1 MTATLELLGRIGLFG
16 ARVVWATVTLQV
28 PLQTFLDQLRTV
40 ILRCMLPVIA
50 VVFPFGMVMS
60 LQGLEIFALYG
71 SQRLLS
77 PFVAAAIIRELSPV
91 MASTLVAAQGGAS
104 FAAELGAMRIKEE
117 LDATDVMG
125 VDSLAFHAAPR
136 VLALTVAC
144 PVLNLMGCISGIV
157 GGYFTAVIMEGEAHG
172 VFMSE
177 MWGLT
182 GPADVWG
189 TVIKTTVFGAIIGLI
204 SCYLGF
210 NTRGGAAGVGRA
222 VNDTVVYSI
231 LVFIAANYLLTSA
244 FFGGAMP

>member
-1 MTATLELLGRIGLFG
+1 MVATLELLGRIGIFA
-16 ARVVWATVTLQV
+16 ARVAWATVTLQV
-28 PLQTFLDQLRTV
+28 PLRSFLAQLDTV
-40 ILRCMLPVIA
+40 IMRCMLPVIA

-125 VDSLAFHAAPR
+125 VDSIAFHAAPR
-136 VLALTVAC
+136 VLALIVAC
-144 PVLNLMGCISGIV
+144 PVLNLMGCVSGIL
-157 GGYFTAVIMEGEAHG
+157 GGYFTSVLMQGEAHG
-172 VFMSE
+172 IYMSE
-177 MWGLT
+177 MWNLT

-189 TVIKTTVFGAIIGLI
+189 TVIKTTVFGAIIGVLA
-204 SCYLGF
+204 CYLGY

-222 VNDTVVYSI
+222 VNDTVVYTI
-231 LVFIAANYLLTSA
+231 LVFIAANYLLTSF
-244 FFGGAMP
+244 FFGGAI